1 MNVVGIVIIFLIYD
15 DLGQVTELV
24 DASDS
29 ITILHSPINIQTPFS
44 DANSHLVPHLALR
57 LFV

>member
-1 MNVVGIVIIFLIYD
+1 MNVGIVIIFLIYD
-15 DLGQVTELV
+15 DLGQVTEIV

-44 DANSHLVPHLALR
+44 DARTPT
-57 LFV
+57 